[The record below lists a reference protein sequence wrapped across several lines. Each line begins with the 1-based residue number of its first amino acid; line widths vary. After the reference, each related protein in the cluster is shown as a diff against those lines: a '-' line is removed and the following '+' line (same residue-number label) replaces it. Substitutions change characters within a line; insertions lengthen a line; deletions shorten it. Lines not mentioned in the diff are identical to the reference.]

1 MTLMTHRLLAAKGGL
16 RALTAVMQEET
27 PLGPTDPAIVEV
39 AVRDLASPADWP
51 YWLLVLEAAQS
62 RTVGAVEAWLDSG
75 QLEEAATEYLLELLE
90 EVLERGAGTE
100 LTIERFEEP
109 AVDAVGRTVD
119 IDELVGPACFI
130 VNIVLAAPDAL
141 NIVLGEPD
149 EQRPA

>member
-1 MTLMTHRLLAAKGGL
+1 L
-16 RALTAVMQEET
+16 R
-27 PLGPTDPAIVEV
+27 
-39 AVRDLASPADWP
+39 SHN
-51 YWLLVLEAAQS
+51 
-62 RTVGAVEAWLDSG
+62 
-75 QLEEAATEYLLELLE
+75 EAATTGVSIFTPWIDSGDVGRCPGGGEADRVFAEL
-90 EVLERGAGTE
+90 
-100 LTIERFEEP
+100 